1 MSKKRSFFER
11 LTGGMTLSDKDEKI
25 EEVEEVEME
34 SKKTTKKSSVAK
46 LTPLNK
52 EPSSRTKRK
61 EADEEETEQ
70 EEEEEAQIEDDIANL
85 SVDVFES
92 HTEVIVNAFV
102 AGVHP
107 DNIHVT
113 ITRNSI
119 SIRGHRDDENRKHF
133 EQIESELFWGK
144 FERDVVLTID
154 LEPDRA
160 EASQKQGLLT
170 ITVPKIDKDRRS
182 TPKVKSV

>member
-11 LTGGMTLSDKDEKI
+11 LTGGITLSDKDQDEVI
-25 EEVEEVEME
+25 DDEVEN
-34 SKKTTKKSSVAK
+34 KKGRKTDVAK
-46 LTPLNK
+46 LTPLNSEHK
-52 EPSSRTKRK
+52 GKNKKTDDEDEDEKV
-61 EADEEETEQ
+61 AD
-70 EEEEEAQIEDDIANL
+70 DDVANL

-92 HTEVIVNAFV
+92 DTEIIVNAFV

-107 DNIHVT
+107 ENVDVT

-119 SIRGHRDDENRKHF
+119 SIRGHRDDDIRKNF
-133 EQIESELFWGK
+133 EQIENELFWGK
-144 FERDVVLTID
+144 FERDVMLNVD

-170 ITVPKIDKDRRS
+170 ITVPKIDRDRRS
-182 TPKVKSV
+182 TPKVRSVN

>member
-25 EEVEEVEME
+25 EEAEEVEME

-52 EPSSRTKRK
+52 ESSARLKRK
-61 EADEEETEQ
+61 ESDEDEEVDED
-70 EEEEEAQIEDDIANL
+70 EAPVEDDIANL

-92 HTEVIVNAFV
+92 HTDVVVNAFV

-119 SIRGHRDDENRKHF
+119 SIRGHRDDDNRKHF
-133 EQIESELFWGK
+133 EQIENELFWGK

>member
-11 LTGGMTLSDKDEKI
+11 LTGGITLSEEK
-25 EEVEEVEME
+25 EEKTE
-34 SKKTTKKSSVAK
+34 SEDTELNKKGKKSAIAK
-46 LTPLNK
+46 LTPLNSEHKGKHAHK
-52 EPSSRTKRK
+52 EESNTEED
-61 EADEEETEQ
+61 EAENNDE
-70 EEEEEAQIEDDIANL
+70 DIANL

-92 HTEVIVNAFV
+92 HTEVVVNAFV

-107 DNIHVT
+107 DNIDVT

-119 SIRGHRDDENRKHF
+119 SIRGHRDDENRKGF
-133 EQIESELFWGK
+133 DQIENELFWGK
-144 FERDVVLTID
+144 FERDVVLAID

-170 ITVPKIDKDRRS
+170 ITVPKIDRDRRS
-182 TPKVKSV
+182 TPKVKSI

>member
-25 EEVEEVEME
+25 EEIEEVEME

-52 EPSSRTKRK
+52 ESSSRSKRK
-61 EADEEETEQ
+61 EVDEDGEVDEEQ
-70 EEEEEAQIEDDIANL
+70 EAPVEDEIANL

-92 HTEVIVNAFV
+92 HTEVVVNAFV

-107 DNIHVT
+107 DDIHVT

-133 EQIESELFWGK
+133 EQIENELFWGK

-182 TPKVKSV
+182 TPKVKAA